1 MPTATGSLLNADYA
15 VPEEEHVR
23 VAGRKESYE
32 HLVARLSHQSVV
44 KHFDAYADIPWDDPA
59 FHIDPEDP
67 RWELSTDDVLG
78 GTDWY
83 RSQPQGVRA
92 RIGLHMMATFMKIG
106 LQFEGVLKRG
116 LLEFALN
123 LPNGSPEFRYAYHE
137 LIEEAQ
143 HSLMFQEFVNRTGF
157 DIPGLAWW
165 QNLGSRQVI
174 RFGRTFPEL
183 FFVFVLG
190 GEDPI
195 DHVQRNALRTERD
208 IHPLL
213 RRVMQIHVT
222 EEARHLCFARHYL
235 KAHVPRLGPV
245 RRFILSRRAPFILAI
260 MAQMMMR
267 PSGQIVRTYGI
278 PRAVIREAYTRNP
291 LHRARTLE
299 ALRKV
304 RDLLAD
310 LGLLTP
316 RSARLWRVLGI
327 WDGAPA
333 TPAEVVA

>member
-1 MPTATGSLLNADYA
+1 MPTATGTLLNADYE
-15 VPEEEHVR
+15 VPEEER
-23 VAGRKESYE
+23 TRAAGRKEPYPQ
-32 HLVARLSHQSVV
+32 LVARLSHQSVV

-59 FHIDPEDP
+59 YRIDPEDP
-67 RWELSTDDVLG
+67 RWELSAEDVLG
-78 GTDWY
+78 GTAWY
-83 RSQPQGVRA
+83 RNQPQAVRA
-92 RIGLHMMATFMKIG
+92 RIGLHMMATFMKVG

-116 LLEFALN
+116 LLEFALT
-123 LPNGSPEFRYAYHE
+123 LPNRSPEFRYAYHE
-137 LIEEAQ
+137 VIEEAQ

-165 QNLGSRQVI
+165 QRLGSRQVI

-183 FFVFVLG
+183 FFIFVLG

-195 DHVQRNALRTERD
+195 DHVQRAALRSGRD

-213 RRVMQIHVT
+213 KRVMQIHVT

-235 KAHVPRLGPV
+235 KEHVPRLGRV

-267 PSGQIVRTYGI
+267 PSGQIVRAYGI

-291 LHRARTLE
+291 VHRARTLE

-304 RDLLAD
+304 RDLCAE
-310 LGLLTP
+310 LGLVTP
-316 RSARLWRVLGI
+316 SSRRLWRVLGI
-327 WDGAPA
+327 WDPALAAPG
-333 TPAEVVA
+333 